1 MMVVKSKAPWEQVA
15 ERCNSL
21 GKHLHQN
28 FDELSADA
36 TAERVALEKSL
47 RAMLSALEDGLGAT
61 GKVVRDAKLR
71 EDITELA
78 ASVRE
83 ALLATFEG
91 AGNQLRERL
100 SGAAPK
106 TLTHKNAEH
115 KTVEH
120 KTVAHK

>member
-1 MMVVKSKAPWEQVA
+1 MMAVQSKAWEQVA

-21 GKHLHQN
+21 GAHLRQN

-36 TAERVALEKSL
+36 TAERAALEKSL

-91 AGNQLRERL
+91 AGDQLRERL
-100 SGAAPK
+100 SATAPK
-106 TLTHKNAEH
+106 TLTHTKA
-115 KTVEH
+115 EH
-120 KTVAHK
+120 KTVAH